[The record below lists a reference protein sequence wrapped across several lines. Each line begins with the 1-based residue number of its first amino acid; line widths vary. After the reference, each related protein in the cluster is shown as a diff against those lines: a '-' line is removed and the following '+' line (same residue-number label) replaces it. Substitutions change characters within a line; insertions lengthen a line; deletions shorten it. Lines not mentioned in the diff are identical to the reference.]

1 MTYAKI
7 KLRMRSGELYME
19 TDAVINKERHLA
31 KVLSYEHNHC
41 YPLDTEKKEMLK
53 NSMFGSFGSG
63 TIEDNVWIGSGVI
76 IHPGVTKDIPAMSIA
91 YDTPATVRG
100 PVRP

>member
-1 MTYAKI
+1 MTYEEI
-7 KLRMRSGELYME
+7 KLRMRSGELYIE

-41 YPLDTEKKEMLK
+41 HPLDTDKKEMLK

-63 TIEDNVWIGSGVI
+63 TIEDNVWIGAGVI
-76 IHPGVTKDIPAMSIA
+76 IHPGVTIGSGSVI
-91 YDTPATVRG
+91 G
-100 PVRP
+100 